1 MREYVIMRF
10 LLAKLSVY
18 RSGRQATRVHEASE
32 LTVHLRWHSA
42 VETIALNVIRHL
54 SGSKLHTRSPHSQ
67 GGWLAHFNFFLHLTL
82 TRRHE
87 TRGAGMVYR
96 AKSLLWTLSTQ
107 PAATSS
113 QVVVKFA
120 IQNGENAEEQQ

>member
-1 MREYVIMRF
+1 MRF

-18 RSGRQATRVHEASE
+18 RSGRQATRGHEASE

-67 GGWLAHFNFFLHLTL
+67 GGWLAISTFFAFDFDS
-82 TRRHE
+82 E
-87 TRGAGMVYR
+87 TRDAGRGNGVPSK
-96 AKSLLWTLSTQ
+96 KSFVDAQ
-107 PAATSS
+107 HAAR
-113 QVVVKFA
+113 
-120 IQNGENAEEQQ
+120 GH